1 MPEIGQKIELLKK
14 IALQF
19 EKAHITWALGG
30 SMMLYFKGIV
40 PVFQDI
46 DLMVADAD
54 AQTAQS
60 ILCSMGQMQ
69 PHIPNPKFRSKAF
82 MEFVIDSVDV
92 DVIAGFAIVS
102 GDSVV
107 DCSLQ
112 KEQIV
117 ERMPLG
123 EACIPLQSPALWC
136 RYYRLMDRNEKAQ
149 MIGQALSDSG
159 ACT

>member
-69 PHIPNPKFRSKAF
+69 PQTPNPKFRSKAF
-82 MEFVIDSVDV
+82 MEFVIDAVDV

-149 MIGQALSDSG
+149 MIEQALSDSG

>member
-69 PHIPNPKFRSKAF
+69 QQTPNPKFRSKAF
-82 MEFVIDSVDV
+82 MEFVIDAVDV

-136 RYYRLMDRNEKAQ
+136 RYYRLMDRTEKAQ
-149 MIGQALSDSG
+149 MIEQALSDSG

>member
-69 PHIPNPKFRSKAF
+69 QQPPNPKFRSKAF
-82 MEFVIDSVDV
+82 MEFVIDAVDV

-112 KEQIV
+112 KEQIA

-136 RYYRLMDRNEKAQ
+136 RYYRLMDRTEKAQ
-149 MIGQALSDSG
+149 MIEQALSDSD

>member
-30 SMMLYFKGIV
+30 SMMLYFKGIM

-69 PHIPNPKFRSKAF
+69 PQTPNPKFRSKAF
-82 MEFVIDSVDV
+82 MEFVIDAVDV

-136 RYYRLMDRNEKAQ
+136 RYYRLMDRTEKAQ
-149 MIGQALSDSG
+149 MIEQALSDSG
-159 ACT
+159 GCT

>member
-1 MPEIGQKIELLKK
+1 MPKIGQKIELLKK

-46 DLMVADAD
+46 DLMVADTD

-69 PHIPNPKFRSKAF
+69 PQNPNPKFRSKAF
-82 MEFVIDSVDV
+82 MEFVIDAVDV
-92 DVIAGFAIVS
+92 DVIAGFAIVN

-136 RYYRLMDRNEKAQ
+136 RYYRLMDRTEKAQ
-149 MIGQALSDSG
+149 MIEQALSASG
-159 ACT
+159 TCT

>member
-1 MPEIGQKIELLKK
+1 MPKTGQKIELLKK

-19 EKAHITWALGG
+19 EKADITWALGG

-54 AQTAQS
+54 AQTVQS

-69 PHIPNPKFRSKAF
+69 PQTPNPKFRSKAF

-112 KEQIV
+112 KEQIA

-149 MIGQALSDSG
+149 MIEQALSDSG

>member
-69 PHIPNPKFRSKAF
+69 PQNPNPKFRSKAF

-112 KEQIV
+112 KEQIA

-149 MIGQALSDSG
+149 MIEQALSDSD

>member
-69 PHIPNPKFRSKAF
+69 PQTPNPKFRSKAF

-149 MIGQALSDSG
+149 MIEQALSDSG
-159 ACT
+159 TCT

>member
-1 MPEIGQKIELLKK
+1 MPKTGQKIELLKK

-30 SMMLYFKGIV
+30 SMMLYFKDIV

-69 PHIPNPKFRSKAF
+69 PQNPNPKFRSKAF

-136 RYYRLMDRNEKAQ
+136 RYYRLMDRTEKAQ
-149 MIGQALSDSG
+149 MIEQALSDSG

>member
-69 PHIPNPKFRSKAF
+69 PQNPNPKFRSKAF

-136 RYYRLMDRNEKAQ
+136 RYYRLMDRTEKAQ
-149 MIGQALSDSG
+149 MIEQALSDSD

>member
-69 PHIPNPKFRSKAF
+69 PQNPNPKFRSKAF

-92 DVIAGFAIVS
+92 DAIAGFAIVS
-102 GDSVV
+102 GDGVV

-123 EACIPLQSPALWC
+123 EVCIPLQSPALWC
-136 RYYRLMDRNEKAQ
+136 RYYRLMDRTEKAQ
-149 MIGQALSDSG
+149 MIEQALSDSG

>member
-1 MPEIGQKIELLKK
+1 MPKIGQKIELLKK

-69 PHIPNPKFRSKAF
+69 PQNPNPKFRSKAF

-136 RYYRLMDRNEKAQ
+136 RYYRLMDRTEKAQ
-149 MIGQALSDSG
+149 MIEQALSDSG

>member
-1 MPEIGQKIELLKK
+1 MPKTGQKIELLKK

-69 PHIPNPKFRSKAF
+69 PQNPNPKFRSKAF
-82 MEFVIDSVDV
+82 MEFVIEPAFPCSRPRCG
-92 DVIAGFAIVS
+92 AAIT
-102 GDSVV
+102 G
-107 DCSLQ
+107 
-112 KEQIV
+112 
-117 ERMPLG
+117 
-123 EACIPLQSPALWC
+123 
-136 RYYRLMDRNEKAQ
+136 
-149 MIGQALSDSG
+149 
-159 ACT
+159 

>member
-69 PHIPNPKFRSKAF
+69 PQTPNPKFRSKAF
-82 MEFVIDSVDV
+82 MEFVIDAVDV

-102 GDSVV
+102 DDSVV

-136 RYYRLMDRNEKAQ
+136 RYYRLMDRTEKAQ
-149 MIGQALSDSG
+149 MIEQALSDSG

>member
-1 MPEIGQKIELLKK
+1 MPKTRQKIELLKK

-54 AQTAQS
+54 AQTAHS

-69 PHIPNPKFRSKAF
+69 PQNPNPKFRSKAF

-92 DVIAGFAIVS
+92 DAIAGFAIVS
-102 GDSVV
+102 GDGVV

-123 EACIPLQSPALWC
+123 EVCIPLQSPALWC
-136 RYYRLMDRNEKAQ
+136 RYYRLMDRTEKAQ
-149 MIGQALSDSG
+149 MIEQALSDSG

>member
-69 PHIPNPKFRSKAF
+69 PQTPNPKFRSKAF
-82 MEFVIDSVDV
+82 MEFVINAVDV

-136 RYYRLMDRNEKAQ
+136 RYYRLIDRTEKAQ
-149 MIGQALSDSG
+149 MIEQALSDSG

>member
-1 MPEIGQKIELLKK
+1 MPKTGQKIELLKK

-54 AQTAQS
+54 TQTAQS

-69 PHIPNPKFRSKAF
+69 PQTPNPKFRSKAF
-82 MEFVIDSVDV
+82 MEFVIDAVDV

-136 RYYRLMDRNEKAQ
+136 RYYRLMDRTEKAQ
-149 MIGQALSDSG
+149 MIEQALSDSG

>member
-1 MPEIGQKIELLKK
+1 MPKTGQKIELLKK

-30 SMMLYFKGIV
+30 SMMLYFKDIV

-69 PHIPNPKFRSKAF
+69 PQNPNPKFRSKAF

-102 GDSVV
+102 GDGVV

-117 ERMPLG
+117 ERMPLD

-136 RYYRLMDRNEKAQ
+136 RYYRLMDRTEKAQ
-149 MIGQALSDSG
+149 MIEQALSDSG

>member
-1 MPEIGQKIELLKK
+1 MPKIGQKIELLKK

-69 PHIPNPKFRSKAF
+69 PQTPNPKFRSKAF

-136 RYYRLMDRNEKAQ
+136 RYYRLMDRTEKAQ
-149 MIGQALSDSG
+149 MIEQALSDSG

>member
-1 MPEIGQKIELLKK
+1 MPKTGQKIELLKK

-19 EKAHITWALGG
+19 EKAHITWA
-30 SMMLYFKGIV
+30 
-40 PVFQDI
+40 
-46 DLMVADAD
+46 DAD

-60 ILCSMGQMQ
+60 ILCSMGLMQ
-69 PHIPNPKFRSKAF
+69 PQTPNPKFRSKAF

-112 KEQIV
+112 KEQIA

-149 MIGQALSDSG
+149 MIEQALSDSG

>member
-1 MPEIGQKIELLKK
+1 MPETGQKIELLKK

-69 PHIPNPKFRSKAF
+69 PQNPNPKFRSKAF

-136 RYYRLMDRNEKAQ
+136 RYYRLMDRTEKAQ
-149 MIGQALSDSG
+149 MIEQALSDSG

>member
-60 ILCSMGQMQ
+60 ILCGMGQMQ
-69 PHIPNPKFRSKAF
+69 PQTPNPKFRSKAF
-82 MEFVIDSVDV
+82 MEFVIDAVDV

-136 RYYRLMDRNEKAQ
+136 RYYRLMDRTEKAQ
-149 MIGQALSDSG
+149 MIEQALSDSA

>member
-69 PHIPNPKFRSKAF
+69 PQTPNPKFRSKAF
-82 MEFVIDSVDV
+82 MEFVIDAVDV

-136 RYYRLMDRNEKAQ
+136 HYYRLMDRTEKAQ
-149 MIGQALSDSG
+149 MIEQALSDSG

>member
-40 PVFQDI
+40 PAFQDI

-69 PHIPNPKFRSKAF
+69 PQTPNPKFRSKAF

-123 EACIPLQSPALWC
+123 EACIPLQSAALWC
-136 RYYRLMDRNEKAQ
+136 RYYRLMDRTEKAQ
-149 MIGQALSDSG
+149 MIEQALSDSG

>member
-69 PHIPNPKFRSKAF
+69 PQNPNPKFRSKAF

-92 DVIAGFAIVS
+92 DAIAGFAIVS
-102 GDSVV
+102 GDGVV

-136 RYYRLMDRNEKAQ
+136 RYYRLMDRTEKAQ
-149 MIGQALSDSG
+149 MIEQALSDSG

>member
-1 MPEIGQKIELLKK
+1 MPKTRQKIELLKK

-69 PHIPNPKFRSKAF
+69 PQNPNPKFRSKAF

-92 DVIAGFAIVS
+92 DAIAGFAIVS
-102 GDSVV
+102 GDGVV

-136 RYYRLMDRNEKAQ
+136 RYYRLMDRTEKAQ
-149 MIGQALSDSG
+149 MIEQALSDSG

>member
-69 PHIPNPKFRSKAF
+69 PQNPNPKFRSKAF

-136 RYYRLMDRNEKAQ
+136 RYYRLMDRTEKAQ
-149 MIGQALSDSG
+149 MIEQALSDSG

>member
-69 PHIPNPKFRSKAF
+69 PQTPNPKFRSKAF

-149 MIGQALSDSG
+149 MIEQALSDSG

>member
-14 IALQF
+14 IAVQF

-69 PHIPNPKFRSKAF
+69 PQTPNPKFRSKAF
-82 MEFVIDSVDV
+82 MEFVIDAVDV

-136 RYYRLMDRNEKAQ
+136 RYYRLMDRTEKAQ
-149 MIGQALSDSG
+149 MIEQALSDSG

>member
-69 PHIPNPKFRSKAF
+69 PQTPNPKFRSKAF
-82 MEFVIDSVDV
+82 MKFVIDAVDV

-136 RYYRLMDRNEKAQ
+136 RYYRLMDRTEKAQ
-149 MIGQALSDSG
+149 MIEQALSDSG

>member
-1 MPEIGQKIELLKK
+1 MPKTGQKIELLKK

-60 ILCSMGQMQ
+60 ILRGMGQMQ
-69 PHIPNPKFRSKAF
+69 QQPPNPKFRSKAF
-82 MEFVIDSVDV
+82 MEFVIDAVDV

-136 RYYRLMDRNEKAQ
+136 RYYRLMDRTEKAQ
-149 MIGQALSDSG
+149 MIEQALSDSG

>member
-69 PHIPNPKFRSKAF
+69 PQTPNPKFRSKAF
-82 MEFVIDSVDV
+82 MEFVIDAVDV

-136 RYYRLMDRNEKAQ
+136 RYYRLMDRTEKAQ
-149 MIGQALSDSG
+149 MIEQALSDSG

>member
-1 MPEIGQKIELLKK
+1 MPKIGQKIELLKK

-69 PHIPNPKFRSKAF
+69 PQTPNPKFRSKAF
-82 MEFVIDSVDV
+82 MEFVIDAVDV

-136 RYYRLMDRNEKAQ
+136 RYYRLMDRTEKAQ
-149 MIGQALSDSG
+149 MIEQALSDSG

>member
-46 DLMVADAD
+46 DLMVADTD

-69 PHIPNPKFRSKAF
+69 PQPPNPKFRSKAF

-112 KEQIV
+112 KEQIA

-149 MIGQALSDSG
+149 MIEQALSDSD

>member
-69 PHIPNPKFRSKAF
+69 PQNPNPKFRSKAF

-102 GDSVV
+102 GDSVA

-149 MIGQALSDSG
+149 MIEQALSDSD

>member
-1 MPEIGQKIELLKK
+1 MPKTGQKIELLKK

-69 PHIPNPKFRSKAF
+69 PQNPSPKFRSKAF

-136 RYYRLMDRNEKAQ
+136 RYYRLMDRTEKAQ
-149 MIGQALSDSG
+149 MIEQALSDSG

>member
-1 MPEIGQKIELLKK
+1 MPETGQKIELLKK

-69 PHIPNPKFRSKAF
+69 PQNPNPKFRSKAF

-102 GDSVV
+102 GDGVV

-136 RYYRLMDRNEKAQ
+136 RYYRLMDRTEKAQ
-149 MIGQALSDSG
+149 MIEQALSDSG

>member
-69 PHIPNPKFRSKAF
+69 PQPPNPNFRSKAF
-82 MEFVIDSVDV
+82 MEFVIDAVDV

-136 RYYRLMDRNEKAQ
+136 RYYRLMDRTEKAQ
-149 MIGQALSDSG
+149 MIEQALSDSA

>member
-1 MPEIGQKIELLKK
+1 MPKTRQKIELLKK

-69 PHIPNPKFRSKAF
+69 PQNPNPKFRSKAF

-102 GDSVV
+102 GDGVV

-136 RYYRLMDRNEKAQ
+136 RYYRLMDRTEKAQ
-149 MIGQALSDSG
+149 MIEQALSDSG

>member
-69 PHIPNPKFRSKAF
+69 QQTPSPKFRSKAF
-82 MEFVIDSVDV
+82 MEFVIDAVDV

-123 EACIPLQSPALWC
+123 KACIPLQSPALWC
-136 RYYRLMDRNEKAQ
+136 RYYRLMDRTEKAQ
-149 MIGQALSDSG
+149 MIEQALSDSG
-159 ACT
+159 GCT